1 MDTMLQDLTRVR
13 LIQIWFVAV
22 LLVVVASLA
31 LGVSV
36 TLGTGAM
43 LLLLCLVPPAIVL
56 KLWPGSQQ
64 PTAGDVL
71 RGTDRRN

>member
-1 MDTMLQDLTRVR
+1 MLQDMTRMK
-13 LIQIWFVAV
+13 LIQIWFAVV
-22 LLVVVASLA
+22 LLVAVAGLA
-31 LGVSV
+31 LGASV
-36 TLGTGAM
+36 TVGTGAI